1 MIKFILA
8 LLFLTISCHGN
19 ESDILPINSK
29 GRFRPL
35 YTEKTDLSN
44 LELKMLPS
52 KRHPENWLPL
62 KVLKEQKTNP
72 TLFSNPDFE
81 RLQNAYEISPEA
93 FATTY
98 LEVYQPLTKNS
109 YSLSKSTKMHFPTI
123 GQLKAEVLYYKWPL
137 INYAILGYLG
147 AVILFLLNEGFR
159 QSFLKKSAWILFG
172 AAFCIHSIVLVLRI
186 YILQRP
192 PVSGM
197 AETVIYVPWISTIL
211 SAFLSYRFKT
221 TLPVI
226 AGSALAACLLT
237 ILQWTFTAEP
247 LDNVQAV
254 LNSQFWLT
262 VHVLMIVA
270 SYGALILAGLLG
282 HIYLINRLMHKH
294 SPKILEA
301 LVQCLYVGIALLI
314 PGTIL
319 GGVWAA
325 QSWGRFWDWDPKES
339 WAFISSCV
347 YLLIIHAYR
356 FKKIEGL
363 GLSIGSIAGLLSISF
378 TWYGVNYIL
387 GTGLHSYG
395 FGSGGEWI
403 YYTYVFLELAF
414 IALCLTKINQEHL
427 TFEK

>member
-1 MIKFILA
+1 MLKLLLSFLFLS
-8 LLFLTISCHGN
+8 LLFLTISCHAD
-19 ESDILPINSK
+19 ETDILPINSK

-44 LELKMLPS
+44 PELKMLPS

-62 KVLKEQKTNP
+62 KTLKEQTNP
-72 TLFSNPDFE
+72 TLFSNADWLK
-81 RLQNAYEISPEA
+81 LQEAYSKSPSS
-93 FATTY
+93 FAKVY
-98 LEVYQPLTKNS
+98 LEAYLPLTKET
-109 YSLSKSTKMHFPTI
+109 YSLSKSTKISFPSLL
-123 GQLKAEVLYYKWPL
+123 QLQAEVWYYKWPL

-159 QSFLKKSAWILFG
+159 KPFLSKAAWIFFG
-172 AAFCIHSIVLVLRI
+172 TAFLIHTIVLALRI
-186 YILQRP
+186 YILMRP

-197 AETVIYVPWISTIL
+197 AETVIYVPWIGAIL
-211 SAFLSYRFKT
+211 SAFLSYRFAT
-221 TLPVI
+221 QLPVI
-226 AGSALAACLLT
+226 AGSVLAACLLT
-237 ILQWTFTAEP
+237 ILQWTFTSEP

-262 VHVLMIVA
+262 IHVLMIVA
-270 SYGALILAGLLG
+270 SYGALILGGVLG
-282 HIYLINRLMHKH
+282 HVYLIYK
-294 SPKILEA
+294 SPKVSEA
-301 LVQCLYVGIALLI
+301 LLQCLYVGVALLI

-319 GGVWAA
+319 GGIWAA

-339 WAFISSCV
+339 WAFISACV

-356 FKKIEGL
+356 FNKIGDFGL
-363 GLSIGSIAGLLSISF
+363 AIGSIAGLLSISF

-403 YYTYVFLELAF
+403 YYTYCALELAF
-414 IALCLTKINQEHL
+414 IAFCIIKFSRSSPKKI
-427 TFEK
+427 

>member
-1 MIKFILA
+1 MIQFLLA
-8 LLFLTISCHGN
+8 FLVLTSCYGS
-19 ESDILPINSK
+19 EDILPVNSK

-52 KRHPENWLPL
+52 KGHPEIWLPL
-62 KVLKEQKTNP
+62 KTLKEQRINP
-72 TLFSNPDFE
+72 TLFSDGDWLK
-81 RLQNAYEISPEA
+81 LQKAYSQGPEEFTKA
-93 FATTY
+93 Y
-98 LEVYQPLTKNS
+98 LEAYAPLTKKS
-109 YSLSKSTKMHFPTI
+109 YPRIRFPSL
-123 GQLKAEVLYYKWPL
+123 GQLQAEIWYYKWPL
-137 INYAILGYLG
+137 INFAILGYLG

-159 QSFLKKSAWILFG
+159 KPLLLRFAWLSLG
-172 AAFCIHSIVLVLRI
+172 TAFAIHTLVLAFRI

-192 PVSGM
+192 PVSSM
-197 AETVIYVPWISTIL
+197 AETVIYVPWIAVIL
-211 SAFLSYRFKT
+211 SAILAKKT
-221 TLPVI
+221 LLPVI
-226 AGSALAACLLT
+226 TGAGLAACLLT

-270 SYGALILAGLLG
+270 SYGALILGGILG
-282 HIYLINRLMHKH
+282 HVYLLRP
-294 SPKILEA
+294 SPKLLEA
-301 LVQCLYVGIALLI
+301 LLQCLYVGIALLI

-319 GGVWAA
+319 GGIWAA

-339 WAFISSCV
+339 WAFISACV
-347 YLLIIHAYR
+347 YLVIIHAYR
-356 FKKIEGL
+356 FKKIKGFGL
-363 GLSIGSIAGLLSISF
+363 AIGSIAGLLSISF

-403 YYTYVFLELAF
+403 YYSYVLAELGF
-414 IALCLTKINQEHL
+414 IAFCFRESL

>member
-1 MIKFILA
+1 MLNLLIA
-8 LLFLTISCHGN
+8 LLFLTIPCHGD
-19 ESDILPINSK
+19 ETDILPVNSK

-44 LELKMLPS
+44 AELKMLPS

-62 KVLKEQKTNP
+62 KALKEQTNP
-72 TLFSNPDFE
+72 TLFSNADFAK
-81 RLQNAYEISPEA
+81 LQEAYSQDPA
-93 FATTY
+93 TFAKAY
-98 LEVYQPLTKNS
+98 LEAYLPLTRQS
-109 YSLSKSTKMHFPTI
+109 YPLSKSTKISFPSL
-123 GQLKAEVLYYKWPL
+123 GQLQAEVWYYKWPL
-137 INYAILGYLG
+137 INYAILGYLA
-147 AVILFLLNEGFR
+147 AVILLLINEGFR
-159 QSFLKKSAWILFG
+159 KPLLLKSAWIVFG
-172 AAFCIHSIVLVLRI
+172 AAFLIHSIVLALRV
-186 YILQRP
+186 YILMRP

-197 AETVIYVPWISTIL
+197 AETVIYVPWIGAIL
-211 SAFLSYRFKT
+211 SAFLSYRLKT
-221 TLPVI
+221 QLPII
-226 AGSALAACLLT
+226 AGAILAACLLT

-270 SYGALILAGLLG
+270 SYGALILAGVLG
-282 HIYLINRLMHKH
+282 HVYLIKTLIGFH
-294 SPKILEA
+294 SPKLLEA
-301 LVQCLYVGIALLI
+301 LLQCLYVGIALLI

-319 GGVWAA
+319 GGIWAA

-356 FKKIEGL
+356 FNRISGFGL
-363 GLSIGSIAGLLSISF
+363 AIGSIAGLLAISF

-403 YYTYVFLELAF
+403 YYTYVAVELAF
-414 IALCLTKINQEHL
+414 IAFCITKFTMQARNI
-427 TFEK
+427 

>member
-1 MIKFILA
+1 MFKILLV
-8 LLFLTISCHGN
+8 LLFLTLSCNGD
-19 ESDILPINSK
+19 ETDILPVNSK

-62 KVLKEQKTNP
+62 KVIKEKNNP
-72 TLFSNPDFE
+72 TLFSNADWQ
-81 RLQNAYEISPEA
+81 RLQEAYSKNQAA
-93 FATTY
+93 FAKVY
-98 LEVYQPLTKNS
+98 LEAYLPLTKEY
-109 YSLSKSTKMHFPTI
+109 YSLSKSTKVSFPSLK
-123 GQLKAEVLYYKWPL
+123 QLQAEVWYYKWPL
-137 INYAILGYLG
+137 INFAILGYL
-147 AVILFLLNEGFR
+147 AAIILFLLNEGFHKPLLLKTAWAFFGTA
-159 QSFLKKSAWILFG
+159 FL
-172 AAFCIHSIVLVLRI
+172 IHSIVLALRI
-186 YILQRP
+186 YILMRP

-197 AETVIYVPWISTIL
+197 AETVIYVPWIGAML
-211 SAFLSYRFKT
+211 SAFLSYRLKT
-221 TLPVI
+221 HLPII
-226 AGSALAACLLT
+226 AGAILAACLLT

-270 SYGALILAGLLG
+270 SYGALILAGVLG
-282 HIYLINRLMHKH
+282 HVYLIKTLMGSN
-294 SPKILEA
+294 SPKLLEA
-301 LVQCLYVGIALLI
+301 LLQCLYVGIALLI

-319 GGVWAA
+319 GGIWAA

-356 FKKIEGL
+356 FNRISGVGL
-363 GLSIGSIAGLLSISF
+363 AVGSITGLLAISF

-403 YYTYVFLELAF
+403 YYTYVAVELAF
-414 IALCLTKINQEHL
+414 IAFSVFKIRLIPVTKI
-427 TFEK
+427 

>member
-1 MIKFILA
+1 MLKFLIA
-8 LLFLTISCHGN
+8 LLFLTISCHGD
-19 ESDILPINSK
+19 ETDILPVNAK

-35 YTEKTDLSN
+35 YTEKTDLFN
-44 LELKMLPS
+44 TELKMLPS
-52 KRHPENWLPL
+52 KRHPEIWLPL
-62 KVLKEQKTNP
+62 KALKEQKTNP
-72 TLFSNPDFE
+72 TLFSNAEWLKLQEAYLQSPD
-81 RLQNAYEISPEA
+81 A
-93 FATTY
+93 FAKAYMEAY
-98 LEVYQPLTKNS
+98 LPLTKTS
-109 YSLSKSTKMHFPTI
+109 YSLSKSTKIHFPSL
-123 GQLKAEVLYYKWPL
+123 GQLQAEVWYYKWPL

-159 QSFLKKSAWILFG
+159 KPFLLKSAWGLFG
-172 AAFCIHSIVLVLRI
+172 IAFLIHSIVLALRI
-186 YILQRP
+186 YILMRP

-197 AETVIYVPWISTIL
+197 AETVIYVPWIGAIL
-211 SAFLSYRFKT
+211 SAFLSYRLKT
-221 TLPVI
+221 QLPVI
-226 AGSALAACLLT
+226 AGAILAACLLT
-237 ILQWTFTAEP
+237 VLQWTFTAEP

-270 SYGALILAGLLG
+270 SYGALILGGVLG
-282 HIYLINRLMHKH
+282 HVYLVKALMGKD
-294 SPKILEA
+294 SPKLLEA
-301 LVQCLYVGIALLI
+301 LLQSLYVGVALLI

-319 GGVWAA
+319 GGIWAA

-356 FKKIEGL
+356 FKRIGGFGL
-363 GLSIGSIAGLLSISF
+363 AIGSIAGLLSISF

-403 YYTYVFLELAF
+403 YYTYVAVELAF
-414 IALCLTKINQEHL
+414 IALCIIKIRMLPSRNV
-427 TFEK
+427 

>member
-8 LLFLTISCHGN
+8 LLFLTISCHG
-19 ESDILPINSK
+19 EETDILPINSK

-62 KVLKEQKTNP
+62 KVLKDQKTNP
-72 TLFSNPDFE
+72 TLFSNADFE
-81 RLQNAYEISPEA
+81 RLQKAYATSPEN
-93 FATTY
+93 FANVY
-98 LEVYQPLTKNS
+98 LDVYKPLTKNT
-109 YSLSKSTKMHFPTI
+109 YALSKSTIIHFPTI
-123 GQLKAEVLYYKWPL
+123 GQLKAEVWYYKWPL

-147 AVILFLLNEGFR
+147 AVILFLLNEGFHK
-159 QSFLKKSAWILFG
+159 SFLQKAAWISFG
-172 AAFCIHSIVLVLRI
+172 IAFLLHSLVLALRI

-221 TLPVI
+221 SFPAITG
-226 AGSALAACLLT
+226 AGLAACLLT

-270 SYGALILAGLLG
+270 SYGALILAGVLG
-282 HIYLINRLMHKH
+282 HVYLINQLWKKD

-301 LVQCLYVGIALLI
+301 LIQCLYVGIALLI

-339 WAFISSCV
+339 WAFISACV

-356 FKKIEGL
+356 FRKIGGL

-414 IALCLTKINQEHL
+414 IALCLTKFRLKSARNI
-427 TFEK
+427 